1 MSIVGLAELEPGMVL
16 NSAVRS
22 SQGRLLI
29 PAGTIVTDK
38 HIRMCKIWGVV
49 EADVSGQAEAEHRE
63 EMELRRMAAE
73 APKASKEA
81 KRDTRERFATAGLE
95 HKAVKRLAKEF
106 YRRLLPLVIE
116 SPGRSRPSLPPPG
129 PGEDE
134 SPPNLKEVA
143 ARELE
148 LASPP
153 DSFNRILRAIN
164 DPDSSAA
171 YVAEVVQRDV
181 SLSAKVLRAVNTP
194 HYGFP
199 RRIDTLTRAITL
211 MGSRQI
217 LNLALGI
224 SVVSHFRDVPETL
237 LNMHGFWQHSLACG
251 IITRLLAVTCGV
263 EDEERLFVAGLL
275 HDIGKLVM
283 LRNFQPQMARAMRLH
298 LEEEIPLNKAEQRCW
313 DFDHA
318 DVGGAVLD
326 AWGLPSSLTSV
337 IVDHHQPARDGMAL
351 PCVLV
356 HLADLFAHA
365 MQCGGSG
372 AWHLPRFCAHCW
384 DAYGLS
390 SNLIPTIISQ
400 AETSF
405 DESMNIFFP

>member
-1 MSIVGLAELEPGMVL
+1 
-16 NSAVRS
+16 
-22 SQGRLLI
+22 
-29 PAGTIVTDK
+29 
-38 HIRMCKIWGVV
+38 
-49 EADVSGQAEAEHRE
+49 
-63 EMELRRMAAE
+63 MELRRMAAE
-73 APKASKEA
+73 APKSSKAA
-81 KRDTRERFATAGLE
+81 KRETRERFATVGLE

-106 YRRLLPLVIE
+106 YRRLLPLYIE
-116 SPGRSRPSLPPPG
+116 SPDRSRPSPPHPG
-129 PGEDE
+129 PGETA
-134 SPPNLKEVA
+134 PPPRLEEVT

-153 DSFNRILRAIN
+153 DSFNRILQAVN
-164 DPDSSAA
+164 DPHSSSAF
-171 YVAEVVQRDV
+171 VAEVVQRDV

-199 RRIDTLTRAITL
+199 RRIDTLSRAITL

-224 SVVSHFRDVPETL
+224 SIVSHFRDIPETL
-237 LNMHGFWQHSLACG
+237 LNMRGFWQHSLACG
-251 IITRLLAVTCGV
+251 IAARLLAVTCGV

-283 LRNFQPQMARAMRLH
+283 LRNFQPQMARAMRRH
-298 LEEEIPLNKAEQRCW
+298 LEEGIPLNKAEQRTW
-313 DFDHA
+313 GFDHA
-318 DVGGAVLD
+318 EVGGAVLD
-326 AWGLPSSLTSV
+326 AWGLPSSLTAA
-337 IVDHHQPARDGMAL
+337 ILDHHQPAREGMAL

-384 DAYGLS
+384 DAYELS
-390 SNLIPTIISQ
+390 PNLVPTIIHQ